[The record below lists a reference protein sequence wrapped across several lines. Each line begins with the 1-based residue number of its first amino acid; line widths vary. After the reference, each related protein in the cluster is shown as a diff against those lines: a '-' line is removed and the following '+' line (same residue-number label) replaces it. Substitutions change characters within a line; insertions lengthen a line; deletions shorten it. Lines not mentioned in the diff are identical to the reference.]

1 MTCCDPAERSP
12 VCRRESRSTVRSL
25 PLLKHVLQLRAAKQQ
40 NWGRSSRVVVFRV
53 EENLPAARR
62 QSQQAK
68 QDLAEVPA
76 L

>member
-1 MTCCDPAERSP
+1 M
-12 VCRRESRSTVRSL
+12 RSL

-40 NWGRSSRVVVFRV
+40 NWGRSSGVVVFRV